1 MRLNNILN
9 FIIST
14 SFSFF
19 LFSTTLTAQND
30 SIKQATKDSIK
41 IKEKYGLR
49 IGLELSKLA
58 RTAFEDDYEGFEIMG
73 DYRLSKNLYIA
84 GEFGA
89 ENENTNTDYYDV
101 TTKGTYFKAGI
112 DYNAYQNWLDM
123 KNMIY
128 TGFRVGASTF
138 SQTLNSYTV
147 YTENQYWAPQYSSS
161 DSIEQDGLTAVWA
174 ELIGGLKVEIVS
186 NLYIGAHVEFKILLS
201 ESELDN
207 FENLYIPGYYKT
219 YDSVDIGF
227 GYGYSIT
234 YLIPLYKKD
243 K

>member
-1 MRLNNILN
+1 M
-9 FIIST
+9 
-14 SFSFF
+14 
-19 LFSTTLTAQND
+19 AQND

-49 IGLELSKLA
+49 IGVELSKLA
-58 RTAFEDDYEGFEIMG
+58 RTAFEEDYEGFEIMG

-89 ENENTNTDYYDV
+89 ENENTSTDYYDV

-128 TGFRVGASTF
+128 SGLRVGASTF
-138 SQTLNSYTV
+138 SHTLNNYTV
-147 YTENQYWAPQYSSS
+147 YTEDQYWAPQFSSS
-161 DSIEQDGLTAVWA
+161 DSEEFSDLSALWI
-174 ELIGGLKVEIVS
+174 ELIAGFKVEIAT
-186 NLYIGAHVEFKILLS
+186 NLYLGARVELKVLMS
-201 ESELDN
+201 QQEPDN

-227 GYGYSIT
+227 GYGYSLT
-234 YLIPLYKKD
+234 YLIPLFKKD

>member
-1 MRLNNILN
+1 MKLNNILN

-14 SFSFF
+14 SFCFF

-30 SIKQATKDSIK
+30 SIKQATIDSIK

-49 IGLELSKLA
+49 VGLELSKLA
-58 RTAFEDDYEGFEIMG
+58 RTAFEDDYEGFEVMG
-73 DYRLSKNLYIA
+73 DYRISKNLYIA
-84 GEFGA
+84 GAFGA
-89 ENENTNTDYYDV
+89 ENNNTNTDYYDV

-128 TGFRVGASTF
+128 SGFRVGASTF
-138 SQTLNSYTV
+138 DHTINSYTI
-147 YTENQYWAPQYSSS
+147 YTEDQYWAPQFTSSES
-161 DSIEQDGLTAVWA
+161 QDFDGLTAVWL
-174 ELIGGLKVEIVS
+174 ELIAGFKVEIVN
-186 NLYIGAHVEFKILLS
+186 NLYIGAHVELKTLVS
-201 ESELDN
+201 QKEPDN
-207 FENLYIPGYYKT
+207 FENLYIPGFYKT
-219 YDSVDIGF
+219 YDSLDIGF

>member
-1 MRLNNILN
+1 M
-9 FIIST
+9 
-14 SFSFF
+14 
-19 LFSTTLTAQND
+19 AQND
-30 SIKQATKDSIK
+30 SIKQATIDSIK

-49 IGLELSKLA
+49 IGVDLSKLVT
-58 RTAFEDDYEGFEIMG
+58 TAFDDDYEGFEITG

-84 GEFGA
+84 GEFGN
-89 ENENTNTDYYDV
+89 ENKNTNTEFYDA
-101 TTKGTYFKAGI
+101 TTKGSYFKAGI

-128 TGFRVGASTF
+128 SGFRIGASTF
-138 SQTLNSYTV
+138 NQTLNSYTV
-147 YTENQYWAPQYSSS
+147 YTEDQYWTPQYSSS
-161 DSIEQDGLTAVWA
+161 DAIEQDGLNAVWA
-174 ELIGGLKVEIVS
+174 ELIGGLKVEILT
-186 NLYIGAHVEFKILLS
+186 NLYIGAHIEFKMLLS
-201 ESELDN
+201 QSEPDN